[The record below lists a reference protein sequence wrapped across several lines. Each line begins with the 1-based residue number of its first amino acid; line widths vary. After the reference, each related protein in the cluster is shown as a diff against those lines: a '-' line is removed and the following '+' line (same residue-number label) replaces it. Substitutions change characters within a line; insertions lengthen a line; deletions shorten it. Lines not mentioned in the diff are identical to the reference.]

1 MCCFVL
7 LNRYWGIVTVPGCDK
22 SSSGFR
28 PRTME
33 ENAGYT
39 LNMTVTVSLEPH
51 QAVVHHGTVNEV
63 VVAGALNSEMC
74 DENVWF

>member
-1 MCCFVL
+1 VARL
-7 LNRYWGIVTVPGCDK
+7 RKVEIQEYAVGAESCDT

-28 PRTME
+28 PRTVQ

-39 LNMTVTVSLEPH
+39 LNMAVTGSLEPL
-51 QAVVHHGTVNEV
+51 QAVVHHGQANEV
-63 VVAGALNSEMC
+63 VVAGALSSKKC